1 MRIASSDAALQG
13 IEKGRWAD
21 MTPRIVLLVRDS
33 LLWMAQI
40 SIAPQAQLPESR
52 PPHG

>member
-1 MRIASSDAALQG
+1 MHFASSDAPLQG

-21 MTPRIVLLVRDS
+21 MTHQIVLLERDS

-40 SIAPQAQLPESR
+40 SIARQAQLYESR
-52 PPHG
+52 PPHD